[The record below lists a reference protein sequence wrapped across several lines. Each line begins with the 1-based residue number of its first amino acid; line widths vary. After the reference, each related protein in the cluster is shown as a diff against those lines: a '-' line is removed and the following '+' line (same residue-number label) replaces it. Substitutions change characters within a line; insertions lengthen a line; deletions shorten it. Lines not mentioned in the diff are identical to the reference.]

1 MVLAQ
6 GPQWELARAT
16 VMSREAEGGDG
27 YISMQA
33 WLGDG
38 PDGEIAIDDLTVTFG
53 ECSDDVTTVSDD
65 DDDDG
70 REVVVSCDFD
80 SSGSDDGVTTGCPGV
95 ELSELTNN
103 DFDFASTSDSA
114 DTGPSADHTGNGG
127 KSYN

>member
-1 MVLAQ
+1 MAAVQQ
-6 GPQWELARAT
+6 GPN
-16 VMSREAEGGDG
+16 GN
-27 YISMQA
+27 
-33 WLGDG
+33 
-38 PDGEIAIDDLTVTFG
+38 IAVDDITLTFG
-53 ECSDDVTTVSDD
+53 ECTDVTTVSDDDGDVTTASD

-80 SSGSDDGVTTGCPGV
+80 SSGGDDGVTTGCPGV